1 MLLGEWRKVLEK
13 KFLEAGFESPSL
25 EGDYIASEVMR
36 IPHMELFLHEKKA
49 LTPEQEE
56 TLTSF
61 LARRL
66 ANEPF
71 QYIFGWTPFRYLDL
85 EVGRGVLIPR
95 PETEAMVD
103 LILQRLPLRGSMA
116 ELGTGSGAIALS
128 VGGER
133 RDVKAIAEKNRAKY
147 ALDNVTLLLGDLFSP
162 FPAGEKFDVLA
173 ANLPYIDPGERENL
187 PPNVRDYEPPEA
199 LFAPEKGFAL
209 IRKAIAEAPEY
220 LREKSAL
227 IFEMSPEQGEEA
239 VKCALDTGFFRNVF
253 MEKDPFDT
261 ASDSRRRSGCRT
273 LKNRQKKKEKKSFPG
288 YFP

>member
-1 MLLGEWRKVLEK
+1 MLLGELRKVLEK

-36 IPHMELFLHEKKA
+36 IPHMELFLHEKKV

-56 TLTSF
+56 KISSF

-95 PETEAMVD
+95 PETEGMVD
-103 LILQRLPLRGSMA
+103 LILKRLPLRGSMA

-133 RDVKAIAEKNRAKY
+133 RDVKVIASEISPAALAIAEKNRAKY

-173 ANLPYIDPGERENL
+173 ANLPYIDPGEKEKL

-220 LREKSAL
+220 LQEKSSL

-239 VKCALDTGFFRNVF
+239 VKCALATGFFRNAY
-253 MEKDPFDT
+253 MEKDPFGIYRFLI
-261 ASDSRRRSGCRT
+261 AER
-273 LKNRQKKKEKKSFPG
+273 
-288 YFP
+288 